1 MIGKSHSKSTKSTK
15 SKSSKRWLDRQ
26 NSDYYTLLAREK
38 GYRSRSAYK
47 LLEIQE
53 KDKILFK
60 GMRVVDL
67 GAAPGG
73 WSQVL
78 VSHVGPSGKIV
89 AIDILPIESL
99 KGVDTVYGDFQ
110 KSETIKELILLLD
123 GKRVD
128 LVISDLAPNLSGIAL
143 ADQARVIDLAETALD
158 FAEKALV
165 KEGVFLIKVFQGSG
179 FQEYLMR
186 LKERFQRVFVR
197 KPKASRAESR
207 EVYLLAKGYNP
218 YFKETQGAYL
228 ERHA

>member
-1 MIGKSHSKSTKSTK
+1 MTAKPQAK
-15 SKSSKRWLDRQ
+15 SKSKNSKSSGRWLERQ
-26 NSDYYTLLAREK
+26 RKDYYTQLAKEK

-47 LLEIQE
+47 LIEIQE
-53 KDKILFK
+53 KDNILFK

-78 VSHVGPSGKIV
+78 TKHVGLSGKIV

-99 KGVDTVYGDFQ
+99 EGVDTVYGDFQ
-110 KSETIKELILLLD
+110 KTETIEKLMSLLD

-143 ADQARVIDLAETALD
+143 ADQARAMDLAEIALD
-158 FAEKALV
+158 FAEKVLV

-179 FQEYLMR
+179 FQEYLMH
-186 LKERFQRVFVR
+186 LKERFQRVWVR
-197 KPKASRAESR
+197 KPKASRSESR
-207 EVYLLAKGYNP
+207 EVYLLAKGYHP
-218 YFKETQGAYL
+218 YFRETQGVCL

>member
-1 MIGKSHSKSTKSTK
+1 MTGKSGSKSK
-15 SKSSKRWLDRQ
+15 SKSSRRWLDRQ
-26 NSDYYTLLAREK
+26 HSDYYTQLAKQE

-53 KDKILFK
+53 KDKIIAK

-78 VSHVGPSGKIV
+78 KKYVGQTGKIV
-89 AIDILPIESL
+89 AIDILPIEPL
-99 KGVDTVYGDFQ
+99 NGVDTVYGDFQ
-110 KSETIKELILLLD
+110 KTETVEALMLLLD
-123 GKRVD
+123 EKGVD
-128 LVISDLAPNLSGIAL
+128 LVISDLAPNLSGIATV
-143 ADQARVIDLAETALD
+143 DQARSMDLAELALE
-158 FAEKALV
+158 FAERVLV

-179 FQEYLMR
+179 FQAYLAH
-186 LKERFQRVFVR
+186 LKERFQRVLVR

-207 EVYLLAKGYNP
+207 EVYLLARGYNP
-218 YFKETQGAYL
+218 YFKETQGVYL